1 MPGGCQVAGLLHRRL
16 EQNDGHGIGN
26 GLKAR

>member
-1 MPGGCQVAGLLHRRL
+1 MPGGCQVAGQLHRL
-16 EQNDGHGIGN
+16 EQNDSHGIGN